1 MRPLHQLD
9 NTVSQRAL
17 VAAAFAASLFFGN
30 AAYLGLS
37 VAFINMLKA
46 LTPVATLLTGYCL
59 GGGAPSPGLIA
70 ATALI
75 AAGTATATAQEA
87 TTSHFSAVAFA
98 SFALSIVFEAIRMVL
113 SERLLQSKTGTRMSA
128 VELMAH
134 VGPLT
139 GLMLAAGSAL
149 VEGPGIAQQ
158 VGTGE
163 GARGLTGGVLG
174 CSAGSLPLMHPP
186 WDRIHCDQ
194 LHMVHAQPH
203 TLCRPPS

>member
-9 NTVSQRAL
+9 NTVPQRAL

-149 VEGPGIAQQ
+149 VEGPAIVQQ
-158 VGTGE
+158 VGCWWWRG
-163 GARGLTGGVLG
+163 GQGSDGRCARV
-174 CSAGSLPLMHPP
+174 
-186 WDRIHCDQ
+186 
-194 LHMVHAQPH
+194 
-203 TLCRPPS
+203 